1 MKNTLRAGGRILLIT
16 RTHPESK
23 EDFIEALKLGKKTA
37 RIASRSTQEELFGLL
52 NECGLVIEADFN
64 NEPHPDDPEGIFH
77 HLLLRKKLDI
87 EL

>member
-1 MKNTLRAGGRILLIT
+1 MKNALRAGGRILLIT

-23 EDFIEALKLGKKTA
+23 EDFI
-37 RIASRSTQEELFGLL
+37 
-52 NECGLVIEADFN
+52 